1 MRPDAV
7 HRVLDAELQ
16 AARQRR
22 GAAPEVLDVGG
33 GSGVWAVPLAEQG
46 CRVTVIE
53 PSPNALATLHRRAK
67 EAGVADLVI
76 GVQGDTESMLD
87 PASGSSATMP
97 ALGELAPTG
106 GADVVLAHG
115 VLEVVDDVR
124 LAVAAM
130 TAALRPG
137 GVVSVLVANRY
148 AAVLGRAL
156 AGRLTDAR
164 HLLDDPDGRVG
175 AADPLLRRF
184 DLDGLAELL
193 DGGGL
198 DVEVLQGHGVLS
210 DLVPGAV
217 LEATPGA
224 TEALAELE
232 LAAAAR
238 SPLRDLAT
246 RLHALARRP
255 A

>member
-22 GAAPEVLDVGG
+22 GTAPEVLDVGG

-46 CRVTVIE
+46 CRVTVVE
-53 PSPNALATLHRRAK
+53 PSPNALATLHRRAND
-67 EAGVADLVI
+67 AGVADLVI
-76 GVQGDTESMLD
+76 GVQGDTETL
-87 PASGSSATMP
+87 AT
-97 ALGELAPTG
+97 LGELAPAG

-156 AGRLTDAR
+156 AGRLADAR
-164 HLLDDPDGRVG
+164 QLLDDPDGRVG
-175 AADPLLRRF
+175 SADPLLRRF

-193 DGGGL
+193 VGCGL
-198 DVEVLQGHGVLS
+198 DVEALQGHGVLS

>member
-33 GSGVWAVPLAEQG
+33 GSGVWAVPLAERG

-67 EAGVADLVI
+67 DAGVADLVI
-76 GVQGDTESMLD
+76 GVQGDTETM
-87 PASGSSATMP
+87 AT
-97 ALGELAPTG
+97 LGELAPVG

-115 VLEVVDDVR
+115 VLEVVDDVQ

-130 TAALRPG
+130 TEALRPG

-156 AGRLTDAR
+156 AGRVADAR
-164 HLLDDPDGRVG
+164 RLLDDPNGRVG

-184 DLDGLAELL
+184 DLDGLEELL
-193 DGGGL
+193 TGGGL
-198 DVEVLQGHGVLS
+198 RVEVLQGHGVLS